1 MISRALWEAVKLSR
15 RRHYWLA
22 AQIGMHPSRF
32 SRLLSGEL
40 EVPAGDW
47 RVVKLARLVG
57 IHPNRA
63 FAGRAELRLCP
74 RAPSPDPSD
83 APDPVSRIPN
93 GTPDSPVLRT
103 VGQQQDR
110 RGSAAQRPTS
120 SPWKRSTRRSMPPR
134 ISTSE

>member
-57 IHPNRA
+57 VHPNRA
-63 FAGRAELRLCP
+63 FAGGAELRLCP
-74 RAPSPDPSD
+74 RARD
-83 APDPVSRIPN
+83 APESAPRDPE
-93 GTPDSPVLRT
+93 TPP
-103 VGQQQDR
+103 
-110 RGSAAQRPTS
+110 
-120 SPWKRSTRRSMPPR
+120 
-134 ISTSE
+134 